1 MSNEVGILLNPE
13 AKAGWIPPKTGSWLS
28 GSLPTKVCGDGDGAR
43 PNSRNGAG
51 VVTPELD
58 WGLNNK
64 LARVAPFGAWVGTT
78 TTFPGARVA
87 AVWDKPK
94 AGPNTKGVED
104 SKLAGVED
112 SNGAGVDGPK
122 GVKGTTLCGVE
133 TPKAPML

>member
-1 MSNEVGILLNPE
+1 MV
-13 AKAGWIPPKTGSWLS
+13 
-28 GSLPTKVCGDGDGAR
+28 SLFFTSSHCADTIGY
-43 PNSRNGAG
+43 
-51 VVTPELD
+51 
-58 WGLNNK
+58 
-64 LARVAPFGAWVGTT
+64 TT

-112 SNGAGVDGPK
+112 SKGAGVDGPK

>member
-13 AKAGWIPPKTGSWLS
+13 AKAGWIPPKRESWLS

-64 LARVAPFGAWVGTT
+64 LARVAPFGDWVPTT
-78 TTFPGARVA
+78 PTFPGARVA
-87 AVWDKPK
+87 AVKPK

-104 SKLAGVED
+104 SKLAGVDD
-112 SNGAGVDGPK
+112 SKGAGVDGPK

>member
-1 MSNEVGILLNPE
+1 MSNDVGTLLNPE
-13 AKAGWIPPKTGSWLS
+13 AKAGWIPPKRSWLF

-104 SKLAGVED
+104 SKLAGFDD
-112 SNGAGVDGPK
+112 SKLAGVDGPK
-122 GVKGTTLCGVE
+122 GVKGTGRCGVE
-133 TPKAPML
+133 GPKVSKL